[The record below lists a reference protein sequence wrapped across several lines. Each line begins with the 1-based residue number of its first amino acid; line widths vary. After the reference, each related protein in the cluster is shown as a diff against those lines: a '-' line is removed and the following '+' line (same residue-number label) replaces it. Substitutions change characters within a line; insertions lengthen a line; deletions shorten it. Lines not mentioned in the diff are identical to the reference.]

1 MIFSKL
7 MGQFVDVI
15 QWTDDS
21 PDTMVWRFERQGNEI
36 KYGAKLTVREGQMAV
51 FVNEGE
57 IADTFTPGMYEL
69 FTRNLPILSHAA
81 GLAARLREPVQGRG
95 LFLQHARIF
104 TDLKWG
110 TKNPVIA
117 RDAEFGPVRLRAF
130 GTYAIRIK
138 DPSVFLREVVGTDGH
153 FTVDE
158 ISDQLA
164 TSSSPGSAR
173 SSRARASRCST
184 SPPTTTSSGQ
194 FVLGRIA
201 PEFANYGL
209 ELATILVENVSMP
222 PEVEQAMD
230 RRTSMGVVGDLSKYA
245 QFQAAEAMRDGR
257 RQPRRGRPGDR
268 HDGRH
273 GRGPAGEPMGPA
285 RPAEPPPAPPP
296 VPSAAGPT
304 TSRSA
309 ASRPG
314 RSRVEQLREQA
325 AKGGLT
331 RTSLV
336 WAAGMTGWQPAGEVP
351 ELAPLFAAVPPPI
364 PAPPEPMPSGPWGGL
379 RTERGRARPGRGA
392 SVSSPQLRQFPASSA
407 ARSSAMRRARPSW
420 SAPIAATATRSPRRP
435 VEIVEQPLGPAL
447 ARCGGR
453 AAAERARIPA
463 KCAACGAD
471 FSFRAAELRRAV
483 PVLRP
488 ARGRR
493 PGALA
498 QDPPDRA
505 CCRS

>member
-69 FTRNLPILSHAA
+69 FTRNMPILST
-81 GLAARLREPVQGRG
+81 
-95 LFLQHARIF
+95 LQAWPHGFESPFKAEVYFCSTRVF

-158 ISDQLA
+158 ISDQL
-164 TSSSPGSAR
+164 R
-173 SSRARASRCST
+173 NIIVSRFGTIVAGAGI
-184 SPPTTTSSGQ
+184 PVLDLAANYDQLGQ
-194 FVLGRIA
+194 FVQGRIA

-209 ELATILVENVSMP
+209 ELTTILVENVSLP

-245 QFQAAEAMRDGR
+245 QFQAAEAMRAAASNPGAAG
-257 RQPRRGRPGDR
+257 QAVGMMVGMGMGQQASPWGPRPTE
-268 HDGRH
+268 
-273 GRGPAGEPMGPA
+273 PAA
-285 RPAEPPPAPPP
+285 APPPAPPP
-296 VPSAAGPT
+296 VPSGPAYHVAVDGKPT
-304 TSRSA
+304 GPFGLDQLRAQA
-309 ASRPG
+309 ASG
-314 RSRVEQLREQA
+314 AV
-325 AKGGLT
+325 T
-331 RTSLV
+331 RASLV
-336 WAAGMTGWQPAGEVP
+336 WAEGMAGWQPAGEVAD
-351 ELAPLFAAVPPPI
+351 LAPLFAAVPPP
-364 PAPPEPMPSGPWGGL
+364 L
-379 RTERGRARPGRGA
+379 
-392 SVSSPQLRQFPASSA
+392 
-407 ARSSAMRRARPSW
+407 
-420 SAPIAATATRSPRRP
+420 
-435 VEIVEQPLGPAL
+435 
-447 ARCGGR
+447 
-453 AAAERARIPA
+453 
-463 KCAACGAD
+463 
-471 FSFRAAELRRAV
+471 
-483 PVLRP
+483 
-488 ARGRR
+488 
-493 PGALA
+493 PGAA
-498 QDPPDRA
+498 
-505 CCRS
+505 